1 MSTRAS
7 RSSSAGCLVTSSAA
21 FCKGICHPSGIAT
34 VLSLV
39 WLYALSCVTSAC
51 ELRLLLVGLLRDLPS
66 RLNCGMYDTY
76 CSDRR
81 SGLEMAGHLGE
92 SLLPPGFLSSW
103 QFNVTFLWS
112 NHCSR
117 FGQLGGGLAWG
128 LLVPFLRRCRSR
140 FGSLVGIVCAC
151 FVLLQHF
158 SVLQLPHFA
167 SLGAASAATSLVGSL
182 CRCFTLSVVCPRR
195 CTASSCFSGCMLL
208 TLGTVPNASD

>member
-21 FCKGICHPSGIAT
+21 FCKGIFHPSGIAT

-66 RLNCGMYDTY
+66 RLICGMYDTH

-92 SLLPPGFLSSW
+92 SSLPPGFLSSW

-112 NHCSR
+112 NQCSH
-117 FGQLGGGLAWG
+117 FGQLGGGLAPG
-128 LLVPFLRRCRSR
+128 LLVPFLRQCRSR
-140 FGSLVGIVCAC
+140 FGSLIDIVCAC
-151 FVLLQHF
+151 FVLLQHLCVLQLRNLPA
-158 SVLQLPHFA
+158 SVLQVRLPLPLFHAFCSLPA
-167 SLGAASAATSLVGSL
+167 SVHSVIALFGLHAFRRSGLSLMRVSE
-182 CRCFTLSVVCPRR
+182 
-195 CTASSCFSGCMLL
+195 
-208 TLGTVPNASD
+208 